1 MPAPYLC
8 SELPYRADS
17 GELFGAVADR
27 AWSMLLDSA
36 GCGRF
41 DILVADPFL
50 TLTTEGRS
58 TTITPREGASK
69 TVEGN
74 PLALVRRYLGPQ
86 MRPLPDGIPFA
97 GGALGYFAYDLA
109 CYLEDSPDRERP
121 AAALPEMAI
130 GLYDWALVVDH
141 RQQKTRLV
149 SSCRDPHTRATW
161 AEWVKTFEVP
171 AIPRMR
177 RFQTLGTPESN
188 LTREAYLER
197 LARIQRYLVEG
208 DCYQVNFAQTF
219 SASVSGD
226 LWAAYRQLRHINS
239 APFAAYLNTPSGQVL
254 SASPERFLQVR
265 AGSVETRPIKGT
277 RPRHEEA
284 GRDRQLAAELGESPK
299 DRAENVMIVDLL
311 RNDLGKSCATGS
323 IRVPELFK
331 VESFASVHHLV
342 SSVTGRLAPEKDALD
357 LLEGCFPGGSIT
369 GAPKRRAMEIIEELE
384 PEPRGLYCGSIGYI
398 GFDGAMDT
406 NIAIRTLV
414 HSDGEIRFAAGGGIV
429 MDSDPEAEYQES
441 FDKAARLLALL
452 EAFITIDT
460 NGG

>member
-1 MPAPYLC
+1 
-8 SELPYRADS
+8 
-17 GELFGAVADR
+17 
-27 AWSMLLDSA
+27 MLLDSA

-50 TLTTEGRS
+50 TLTTEGQS
-58 TTITPREGASK
+58 TTITPREGASE
-69 TVEGN
+69 TVAGN
-74 PLALVRRYLGPQ
+74 PLALVRRYLEPQ
-86 MRPLPDGIPFA
+86 MRPLPEGIPFA

-109 CYLEDSPDRERP
+109 WYLEDSPFRERP
-121 AAALPEMAI
+121 AGALPEMAI

-141 RQQKTRLV
+141 RQQQTHLV
-149 SSCRDPHTRATW
+149 SFCRDPHTRATW
-161 AEWVKTFEVP
+161 AEWVKTFEGPV
-171 AIPRMR
+171 IPRMR
-177 RFQTLGTPESN
+177 RFQTLSTPESN
-188 LTREAYLER
+188 LTRDAYLER

-219 SASVSGD
+219 SAPVSGD
-226 LWAAYRQLRHINS
+226 LWAAYRQLRHINP

-265 AGSVETRPIKGT
+265 AGGVEARPIKGT

-342 SSVTGRLAPEKDALD
+342 SSVTGLLASEKDALD

-369 GAPKRRAMEIIEELE
+369 GAPKRRAMEIIEQLE

-414 HSDGEIRFAAGGGIV
+414 HSDGEVRFAAGGGIV

-452 EAFITIDT
+452 EAFITDDGI
-460 NGG
+460 